1 MFKERFEK
9 SVLVG
14 KTNLEV
20 SCMRK
25 LGLLVLMM
33 ALSVVSAFAQD
44 DLDAAYMKTF
54 GNGIILVSDK
64 GIPPRAKCDPAQFEY
79 RDGKFFITP
88 GPTGSLNFRALL
100 PAGTNL
106 GAELEKVKK
115 VQEANLQYRN
125 EDLCIYKVW
134 STHDLGGTPHDNVKW
149 PTSLKE
155 MPKWASPVE
164 AFTSLDPE
172 VYPWVAPGVSWNGDF
187 KSSLFGLLFNGK
199 PGQKLYVTFH
209 VGFEYKTPAGQVET
223 KWNDV
228 LQKWENVTSNGL
240 IGYALSEPLAASTIE
255 FK

>member
-1 MFKERFEK
+1 
-9 SVLVG
+9 
-14 KTNLEV
+14 
-20 SCMRK
+20 MRK

-33 ALSVVSAFAQD
+33 ALSVVSVFAQD
-44 DLDAAYMKTF
+44 DLDAAYIKTF
-54 GNGIILVSDK
+54 GNGVILVSDK
-64 GIPPRAKCDPAQFEY
+64 GIPPRAKCDPAQFDY

-88 GPTGSLNFRALL
+88 GPTGSLNFRALIT
-100 PAGTNL
+100 AGTNL

-115 VQEANLQYRN
+115 VQEANLQYRK
-125 EDLCIYKVW
+125 EDFCMYKVW

-155 MPKWASPVE
+155 IPKWASPVE
-164 AFTSLDPE
+164 AFTSLEPE
-172 VYPWVAPGVSWNGDF
+172 VYPWVAPGVSWDGDF

-223 KWNDV
+223 KWNDT
-228 LQKWENVTSNGL
+228 LQQWENVTSNGL
-240 IGYALSEPLAASTIE
+240 IGYAVSEPLAASTIE

>member
-1 MFKERFEK
+1 
-9 SVLVG
+9 
-14 KTNLEV
+14 
-20 SCMRK
+20 MRK

-33 ALSVVSAFAQD
+33 ALSVVSVFAQD

-64 GIPPRAKCDPAQFEY
+64 GIPPRAKCDPAQFDL
-79 RDGKFFITP
+79 RDGKFFLSA
-88 GPTGSLNFRALL
+88 GPEASINFRALL
-100 PAGTNL
+100 PAGTSL

-115 VQEANLQYRN
+115 AQEANLQYRK
-125 EDLCIYKVW
+125 EDLCVYKVW

-155 MPKWASPVE
+155 TPKWASSTD
-164 AFTSLDPE
+164 AYTSLDSE
-172 VYPWVAPGVSWNGDF
+172 VYSWVAPGASWDGDF
-187 KSSLFGLLFNGK
+187 RASLVSILSNSK
-199 PGQKLYVTFH
+199 PGQKLYITFH
-209 VGFEYKTPAGQVET
+209 VGFEYQTPAGQVES

-240 IGYALSEPLAASTIE
+240 LGYALSEPLAASTVE